1 MLPPCENYDECR
13 SYGVFKDGYEE
24 KAFCPK
30 CYAQRKGI
38 NIFGN
43 KSNSKTAVP
52 SSMSA
57 VRKRLHKRSGS
68 RQVSQTQPR
77 LGGVHGT

>member
-13 SYGVFKDGYEE
+13 SYGVFKDGYDE
-24 KAFCPK
+24 KAFCPQ

-43 KSNSKTAVP
+43 KQTDKTAV
-52 SSMSA
+52 STSMSA
-57 VRKRLHKRSGS
+57 IRKKLHKRHRS
-68 RQVSQTQPR
+68 RQTTQA
-77 LGGVHGT
+77 

>member
-13 SYGVFKDGYEE
+13 SYGVFKDGYDE

-38 NIFGN
+38 DIFGN
-43 KSNSKTAVP
+43 SQKSKSKNNKDY
-52 SSMSA
+52 
-57 VRKRLHKRSGS
+57 RHKRIN
-68 RQVSQTQPR
+68 
-77 LGGVHGT
+77 